1 MLRLPGPQRRRC
13 GRVPSVPPSSHL
25 QRARAHPHLD
35 SLITP
40 ASAVA
45 AHTRDSWGAVALSA
59 APKGPASTT
68 ALSEKR
74 RGTPSTLRP
83 APRLS
88 PAAPNRARGALGAS
102 PALGPARSSPLSPSS
117 RRCSAPAP
125 SSAGSQRDRRYLGV
139 EAAACPGHAGL
150 RPSRRLSGAISA
162 QQPAAAAAAAR
173 FSGSGSDVT
182 AGAERGRGAG
192 GTAACLRL
200 RPDPRCPFRL
210 CAPTPSL
217 PGPEPP
223 GAPDPRLP
231 LYVAECSENLG
242 PGGAAGAQREEI
254 RSPRE
259 RGQGSLGEGSGAEV
273 RIRD

>member
-25 QRARAHPHLD
+25 QRARSHPHLY

-45 AHTRDSWGAVALSA
+45 AHTWGSWGAVALSA

-74 RGTPSTLRP
+74 RRTPRTLRP

-88 PAAPNRARGALGAS
+88 PAAPNPARGALGA
-102 PALGPARSSPLSPSS
+102 PPVLGPARSPPRSPAS

-139 EAAACPGHAGL
+139 EAAACPGRCGI
-150 RPSRRLSGAISA
+150 RPSRRLSVAISA
-162 QQPAAAAAAAR
+162 QQPAAAAAR

-192 GTAACLRL
+192 GAAVSPPPPP
-200 RPDPRCPFRL
+200 RPALPFPALCPHLEF
-210 CAPTPSL
+210 S
-217 PGPEPP
+217 
-223 GAPDPRLP
+223 
-231 LYVAECSENLG
+231 
-242 PGGAAGAQREEI
+242 
-254 RSPRE
+254 RS
-259 RGQGSLGEGSGAEV
+259 
-273 RIRD
+273 